1 MRTSIR
7 HDDARSAAPERDGRE
22 RHAVRRPAS
31 GCPGRPRVVG
41 KSFYV
46 GDERVNLRGVSYGT
60 FRARADGAQFPETA
74 TVEADLASM
83 ASSGVNVLRTYTVP
97 PWWLLDAASRQGL
110 RVLVGI
116 PWEQH
121 VAFLDKR
128 STRRSIEAAVRD
140 GVRACAGHTA
150 VLGYTVGNEIPAPTV
165 RWYGRHRVERFIE
178 RLYRAAKEED
188 PEGLVTYVNY
198 PTTEYLQLP
207 FLDFASFNVYL
218 ESQQNLEA
226 YIARLHTTADERPLV
241 MAEIGLDSR
250 RNGEAE
256 QAHAIAWQLDTV
268 FGSGC
273 AGAFVFSWTDEW
285 HRGGYDIDD
294 WDFGLVARDRR
305 PKEALE
311 AVAEAF
317 ERVERGPGEGAP
329 RISVVVC
336 TYNGAR
342 WLDGCFDALSRVEY
356 PDLEIILVDDGST
369 DASSAFAER
378 RDVRVIRSDQNGGL
392 SAARNLG
399 LRASTGEIIAYLDDD
414 ARPEPDWLRRLA
426 RTFRT
431 RPYAAV
437 GGPNIPPRGDG
448 VVADCI
454 ADSPGGPIHVLLSD
468 EVAEHIPGCNMAI
481 RRAALTQIGGFD
493 PRFRIAGDDVDICWR
508 LQDVGH
514 QVGFNASAVVWHHSR
529 GSVVAYLKQQYGYG
543 KAEGLLERKWPER
556 YNRVGHLRWG
566 GRVYGRGTSYKR
578 ASRRAKVNYG
588 RWGGRLFQSIYE
600 PVQGRFGAAL
610 LAMPES
616 YLGIGALAVVAALGV
631 LWPPLLLALVPLALA
646 LTGITVR
653 AGVAVSAH
661 AASCPGADRGWRRWL
676 LTTALHAVQP
686 VARLAGRLRQGLSP
700 WRRRS
705 RHSPAVPR
713 ARTESFWSE
722 QWAPLERR
730 VARLQARTR
739 PQAQAVVCGTD
750 FDRWDLEVRGGLFGV
765 ARVLTTVEEHGGGR
779 QVVRFR
785 IWPRVSHGATF
796 LTLLFAGIG
805 FAAATDGAAI
815 PAIVLG
821 LGAALVAGVATYD
834 CALGV
839 GIIVAGLR
847 EGTMAGRGSLR
858 YEVPVAAAVPPGM
871 VVAVQTE
878 NGGPQP
884 AQTVDVSSDPRPVTP

>member
-1 MRTSIR
+1 M
-7 HDDARSAAPERDGRE
+7 D
-22 RHAVRRPAS
+22 
-31 GCPGRPRVVG
+31 
-41 KSFYV
+41 
-46 GDERVNLRGVSYGT
+46 LRGVSYGT
-60 FRARADGAQFPETA
+60 FRPRADGAQFPETA

-97 PWWLLDAASRQGL
+97 PRWLLDAASRKGL
-110 RVLVGI
+110 LVLVGI

-140 GVRACAGHTA
+140 GVRACAGHPA

-218 ESQQNLEA
+218 ESQQDLEA
-226 YIARLHTTADERPLV
+226 YIARLHNIADERPLV

-250 RNGEAE
+250 RHGEAE
-256 QAHAIAWQLDTV
+256 QAQTIAWQLDTV

-285 HRGGYDIDD
+285 HRGGYDIND
-294 WDFGLVARDRR
+294 WDFGLVGRDRR

-317 ERVERGPGEGAP
+317 GRVGRAPDEGAP

-336 TYNGAR
+336 TYNGVR

-356 PDLEIILVDDGST
+356 PNFEVILVDDGST
-369 DASSAFAER
+369 DGSSAVAGR
-378 RDVRVIRSDQNGGL
+378 RGVRVIRSDQNGGL

-399 LRASTGEIIAYLDDD
+399 LHAGTGEIIAYLDDD
-414 ARPEPDWLRRLA
+414 ARPEPDWLHRLA
-426 RTFRT
+426 HTFNSRT
-431 RPYAAV
+431 YAAV

-454 ADSPGGPIHVLLSD
+454 AESPGGPIHVLVSD

-481 RRAALTQIGGFD
+481 RRDVLAEIDGFD
-493 PRFRIAGDDVDICWR
+493 PRFITAGDDVDICWR

-514 QVGFNASAVVWHHSR
+514 QIGFSASAVVWHYR
-529 GSVVAYLKQQYGYG
+529 RCSVGAYLKQQYGYG

-556 YNRVGHLRWG
+556 YNRAGHLRWA
-566 GRVYGRGTSYKR
+566 GRVYGRGASR
-578 ASRRAKVNYG
+578 DRPSRRAKVNYG
-588 RWGGRLFQSIYE
+588 RWGGRLFQSIYD
-600 PVQGRFGAAL
+600 PAQGSLGAAL

-616 YLGIGALAVVAALGV
+616 YLVITALAGAAALGV

-646 LTGITVR
+646 LAGITAR
-653 AGVAVSAH
+653 AGLAASAH
-661 AASCPGADRGWRRWL
+661 AASRRGAGRGWRRWA

-686 VARLAGRLRQGLSP
+686 AARLAGRLRQGLSP
-700 WRRRS
+700 WRRRTQ
-705 RHSPAVPR
+705 RRPALPR
-713 ARTESFWSE
+713 VRTESFWSE
-722 QWAPLERR
+722 QWTPLERR
-730 VARLQARTR
+730 VARVLARTR
-739 PQAQAVVCGTD
+739 PQAHAVVCGTD

-779 QVVRFR
+779 QLVRFR
-785 IWPRVSHGATF
+785 IWPRVSHGATV

-805 FAAATDGAAI
+805 FVAGMDGAAI
-815 PAIVLG
+815 PAVVLG
-821 LGAALVAGVATYD
+821 LGAVLVAGVAAYD

-839 GIIVAGLR
+839 GLIVAGVR
-847 EGTMAGRGSLR
+847 EGTTAGRGALR
-858 YEVPVAAAVPPGM
+858 YEVPVAVSVPPAAAVP
-871 VVAVQTE
+871 VQPE
-878 NGGPQP
+878 NGARPS
-884 AQTVDVSSDPRPVTP
+884 ARTVDVASDPRTVPS